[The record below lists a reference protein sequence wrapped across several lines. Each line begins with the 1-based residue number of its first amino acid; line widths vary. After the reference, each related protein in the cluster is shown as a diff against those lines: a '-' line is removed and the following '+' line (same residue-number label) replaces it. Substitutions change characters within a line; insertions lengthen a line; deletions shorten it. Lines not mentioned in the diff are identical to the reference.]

1 MAENGFHLN
10 DRRRSW
16 AVPLAIVAILALVGV
31 SLWGYYQNRQLKR
44 LQVLMTNQYNRAFVD
59 LSDYVDNVETLMAKS
74 LVTSTPVST
83 SKMLEEVWRQ
93 ANLAQTNMG
102 QLPIAPPI
110 LEKTSNF
117 LTQAGD
123 MAYSLNN
130 KTMNGIPLNDKEY
143 GALQKLHGYAVSL
156 QKNLHGI
163 EDQITNGKMTWD
175 KYTNKGKF
183 MVASTSKDPKT
194 GQFENI
200 DKTFQEYPTLI
211 YDGPYSDH
219 MLKSKPQGLGDK
231 KVSVSDA
238 KNIAINFI
246 GKNKVSD
253 VKQLENN
260 DLGNIKT
267 YRFKVMYKDRK
278 ESEYAEVEV
287 TQQGGQVYLMLSN
300 RNIGK
305 DTVNMGKAKKLA
317 KDFLDSKGY
326 KNMVDTYYQK
336 VDGTAVISYAYK
348 QGGVIVYPD
357 LIKVKIALDNGE
369 IIGIESKGY
378 LYNHRVRTIPKTN
391 ITLEQARAKVN
402 NKIKIDRQGEAIIPT
417 NYKTE
422 KYCYEFMGKVNG
434 RNFIIYINALTGA
447 EEDVLMLVTT
457 PEGTLTM

>member
-1 MAENGFHLN
+1 MADNGFHLN

-16 AVPLAIVAILALVGV
+16 AVPLAVIAILALIGV
-31 SLWGYYQNRQLKR
+31 SVWGYYQNRQLNR

-59 LSDYVDNVETLMAKS
+59 LSDYVDNVEALMAKS

-93 ANLAQTNMG
+93 SNLAQTNMG
-102 QLPIAPPI
+102 QLPVAPPI

-130 KTMNGIPLNDKEY
+130 KTMNGTPLNDKEY
-143 GALQKLHGYAVSL
+143 DALKKLHGYAVSL
-156 QKNLHGI
+156 QKNLQAI
-163 EDQITNGKMTWD
+163 EAQVIQGKMSWGN
-175 KYTNKGKF
+175 YTNKGNF
-183 MVASTSKDPKT
+183 MVASKAKDPQT
-194 GQFENI
+194 SQFENI

-211 YDGPYSDH
+211 YDGPFSDH
-219 MLKSKPQGLGDK
+219 MLKSKPQGLGNK
-231 KVSVSDA
+231 KVTVSEA
-238 KNIAINFI
+238 KNIAENFI
-246 GKNKVSD
+246 GKDRVSS

-267 YRFKVMYKDRK
+267 YRFKVMYKNEKDD
-278 ESEYAEVEV
+278 ESAEVEV
-287 TQQGGQVYLMLSN
+287 TQQGGQVYLMLRN
-300 RNIGK
+300 RGIGK
-305 DTVNMGKAKKLA
+305 DTVNMEKAKKLA
-317 KDFLDSKGY
+317 KDFLSTKGY

-369 IIGIESKGY
+369 IIGIEAKGY
-378 LYNHRVRTIPKTN
+378 LYNHKTRSIPKTTL
-391 ITLEQARAKVN
+391 TLEQARSKVN
-402 NKIKIDRQGEAIIPT
+402 NRIKIDRQGEAIIPT
-417 NYKTE
+417 NFKTE
-422 KYCYEFMGKVNG
+422 KYCYEFMGKVDG
-434 RNFIIYINALTGA
+434 RTFIIYINALTGA
-447 EEDVLMLVTT
+447 EEDVLMLVST

>member
-378 LYNHRVRTIPKTN
+378 LYNHTVRTIPKTN

-417 NYKTE
+417 NYKAE